1 MSRTDDIY
9 KHALVGKKI
18 PVLTLDNKWHHLF
31 TQAGPD
37 KHINRLV
44 DELNELVKRQGKA
57 NTEIKEIKKLKK
69 KLMQEIVENASEAS
83 LENDLKAQKKADE
96 SKRLIN
102 ECNEKIEAYED
113 ELLELP
119 GEIDRVNRE
128 LMLATMEICYDR
140 LKENEKEIEETA
152 KWIAKIRVEL
162 KKKLIRKQEKELM
175 NQELYA
181 YMHDIFG
188 ADVIDI
194 FDMKYQGP
202 QTENIEKKPAESK
215 ENK

>member
-1 MSRTDDIY
+1 MSRKDDIY
-9 KHALVGKKI
+9 EPALAGKKI
-18 PVLTLDNKWHHLF
+18 PILTLDNKWHRLF
-31 TQAGPD
+31 TQTEPD
-37 KHINRLV
+37 KHVNHLV
-44 DELNELVKRQGKA
+44 DELNELVKRQGKV

-83 LENDLKAQKKADE
+83 VENDRRAQKKAEE
-96 SKRLIN
+96 STRLIN
-102 ECNEKIEAYED
+102 ECNEKIEGYED

-119 GEIDRVNRE
+119 GEIDRVNHE

-152 KWIAKIRVEL
+152 KWISQVRVEL
-162 KKKLIRKQEKELM
+162 KKKLIRKQEKELL

-188 ADVIDI
+188 ADVINI
-194 FDMKYQGP
+194 FDMKYQG
-202 QTENIEKKPAESK
+202 QKVDNDGEKTAESK
-215 ENK
+215 EGK

>member
-1 MSRTDDIY
+1 MSRKDDIY
-9 KHALVGKKI
+9 EPALAGKKI
-18 PVLTLDNKWHHLF
+18 PILTLDNKWHRLF
-31 TQAGPD
+31 TQTESD
-37 KHINRLV
+37 KHVNHLV
-44 DELNELVKRQGKA
+44 DELNELVKRQGKV

-83 LENDLKAQKKADE
+83 VENDRRAQKKAEE
-96 SKRLIN
+96 STRLIN
-102 ECNEKIEAYED
+102 ECNEKIEGYED

-119 GEIDRVNRE
+119 GEIDRVNHE

-152 KWIAKIRVEL
+152 KWISQVRVEL
-162 KKKLIRKQEKELM
+162 KKKLIRKQEKELL

-188 ADVIDI
+188 ADVINI
-194 FDMKYQGP
+194 FDMKYQG
-202 QTENIEKKPAESK
+202 QKVDNDGEKTAESK
-215 ENK
+215 EGK

>member
-1 MSRTDDIY
+1 MI
-9 KHALVGKKI
+9 
-18 PVLTLDNKWHHLF
+18 F
-31 TQAGPD
+31 TQAEPD

-113 ELLELP
+113 ELLELCLE
-119 GEIDRVNRE
+119 G
-128 LMLATMEICYDR
+128 
-140 LKENEKEIEETA
+140 
-152 KWIAKIRVEL
+152 
-162 KKKLIRKQEKELM
+162 
-175 NQELYA
+175 
-181 YMHDIFG
+181 
-188 ADVIDI
+188 
-194 FDMKYQGP
+194 
-202 QTENIEKKPAESK
+202 
-215 ENK
+215 